1 MPKGVTSFVARMTS
15 AIGGHGSQFLS
26 SACSLSTAQIM
37 ASTHLLLSPAL
48 TASVE
53 RRCKYLIS
61 HFPITLKTNNSITV
75 VVRFNRC
82 PPRECHGAFKCKGDF
97 VDSFAI
103 ATLEGCIEKCGE
115 TEDCAWFTLEKSNDH
130 CILYEEC
137 NDQFDCETCAT
148 GEKKCA
154 NGFKGN
160 ELDTF

>member
-1 MPKGVTSFVARMTS
+1 MLKDVTSFVARLMS
-15 AIGGHGSQFLS
+15 AIGGHGSQPLS
-26 SACSLSTAQIM
+26 CACSSSIAQIM

-61 HFPITLKTNNSITV
+61 HFPITPKTNNSITV
-75 VVRFNRC
+75 VVCFNRC

-154 NGFKGN
+154 NGFKGK
-160 ELDTF
+160 